1 VPGGSHGTIDHAG
14 FDERFISLDIHNQCI
29 RMQVRC
35 GFCKSVRPTLVIET
49 SHDDFASE
57 FPDGTGNALV
67 VGRNEDALDR
77 FGALNAPVNVF
88 YQRLT
93 LNLNDGFSGETSGLE
108 SCGDDRYGAFVF
120 HAEYAAEKI
129 RSDYSTSVW
138 TTAVLWLFNCKQ
150 IVGARWSDHP
160 YNGAIAAEMCGD
172 GSIYR

>member
-1 VPGGSHGTIDHAG
+1 VG
-14 FDERFISLDIHNQCI
+14 
-29 RMQVRC
+29 C
-35 GFCKSVRPTLVIET
+35 GFRESVRTALVIET
-49 SHDDFASE
+49 SHDGFAPE
-57 FPDGTGNALV
+57 FSDGIGDALV
-67 VGRNEDALDR
+67 VGRDEDALDR